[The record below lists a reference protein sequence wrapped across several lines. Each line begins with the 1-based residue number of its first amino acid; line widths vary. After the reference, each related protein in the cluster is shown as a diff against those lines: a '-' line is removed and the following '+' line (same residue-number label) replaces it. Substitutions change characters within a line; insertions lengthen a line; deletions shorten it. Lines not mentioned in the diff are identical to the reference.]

1 MDMLDRMS
9 GVIGYV
15 TVSADDGK
23 VEEVK
28 GSSANALSDLTA
40 YFSSAGEVIRNSFE
54 MGALKYISLVYGNNR
69 LVIVPYHDK
78 YLGIETE
85 RGHDPYA
92 LVQQLGS
99 PHYPAKEV
107 ADVPRALSS
116 KMAQINLLIKE
127 FGSTSDMGHWAE
139 LLNQSLGVLGRDIA
153 PFLAIIEGSLVFKD
167 SPPPEREEDFSKGL
181 RYVVDFLVKRA
192 VEEMGSSQA
201 RAKVQNVIERMR

>member
-1 MDMLDRMS
+1 MS

-15 TVSADDGK
+15 AVSADDGT

-54 MGALKYISLVYGNNR
+54 MGTLKYISLVYGSNR
-69 LVIVPYHDK
+69 LVIVPYQDK

-85 RGHDPYA
+85 REHDPQA
-92 LVQQLGS
+92 LVQQLSG
-99 PHYPAKEV
+99 PIVAKKELV
-107 ADVPRALSS
+107 DVPRALSS

-127 FGSTSDMGHWAE
+127 FGAASEMEHWVE
-139 LLNQSLGVLGRDIA
+139 LLNQSLGVLGRDIV
-153 PFLAIIEGSLVFKD
+153 PFIGIIEGRLVFKD
-167 SPPPEREEDFSKGL
+167 NPPPEREEDFSKAL
-181 RYVVDFLVKRA
+181 RYVVDFLVKKA